1 MAQYGKSLISVFQK
15 FFAAINKIFILEG
28 GTGHWAIILWGL
40 DTFLLFP
47 NFLIS

>member
-28 GTGHWAIILWGL
+28 GLGTGLSFYGV
-40 DTFLLFP
+40 
-47 NFLIS
+47 